1 LAAAS
6 NVRVLNLD
14 TPAKILAEMKKIGCS
29 PPGIEIMAPKAS
41 FQTVKLEGLNF
52 AAANII
58 KQEMLAHGGE
68 VVTSRAVYATKDT
81 DSDVLIL
88 GTLRHFQDLIR
99 KLRLQPFKSLVRI
112 ASELEQALARYA
124 GEELTPLHIGGR
136 LFVWGERTYIMGVVN
151 VTPDSFSG
159 DGLGDDVERAV
170 AQAERMVD
178 EGADLIDVGGE
189 STRPGSQ
196 PVEVEEELRR
206 VLPVVEAL
214 SQRVDVPL
222 SIDTYRSE
230 VAEKALEAGASL
242 INDIWGLRMDPQL
255 GQVAARYQVPLV
267 LMHNRSRPKDAV
279 QTERLGG
286 RYQGVEYLDL
296 MGDIIRELRE
306 SIGLALEAGVE
317 RQNII
322 VDPGVGFGK
331 TVAQNL
337 QLMASLSELRVLG
350 RPVLVGPSRKSF
362 IGYTLDLP
370 PEDRVEGTA
379 AAVAVG
385 IAQGANIVRV
395 HDVKEMA
402 RVARMTDAIVRG
414 QGRPLLGNAG
424 AGDAGPGTAP
434 PATS

>member
-1 LAAAS
+1 LTASS
-6 NVRVLNLD
+6 NVRILNLD
-14 TPAKILAEMKKIGCS
+14 TRAKILAEMEKIGCS
-29 PPGIEIMAPKAS
+29 PPGMEIMAPKAA
-41 FQTVKLEGLNF
+41 FRTVKVEGLNF
-52 AAANII
+52 PAANII

-68 VVTSRAVYATKDT
+68 VATSRAVYATKET

-99 KLRLQPFKSLVRI
+99 KLRLQPFKSLVRL
-112 ASELEQALARYA
+112 ASELEQALARYS
-124 GEELTPLHIGGR
+124 GDELQPLHIGGR

-159 DGLGDDVERAV
+159 DGLGYDVERAV
-170 AQAERMVD
+170 ARAESMVE

-206 VLPVVEAL
+206 VVPVVEAL
-214 SQRVDVPL
+214 AQRVGVPL

-230 VAEKALEAGASL
+230 VAAEALEAGASL
-242 INDIWGLRMDPQL
+242 INDIWGLRMDAEL

-286 RYQGVEYLDL
+286 RYQGVEYEDL
-296 MGDIIRELRE
+296 VADIIRELRE
-306 SIGLALEAGVE
+306 SIDVALEAGVE
-317 RQNII
+317 RQRII
-322 VDPGVGFGK
+322 VDPGIGFGK
-331 TVAQNL
+331 TVQQNL
-337 QLMASLSELRVLG
+337 YLMASLAELRVLG
-350 RPVLVGPSRKSF
+350 RPVLVAPSRKSF

-370 PEDRVEGTA
+370 PEDRVEGTG

-385 IAQGANIVRV
+385 IVQGADIVRV
-395 HDVKEMA
+395 HDVREMA

-414 QGRPLLGNAG
+414 QGRRPPASAGGADAG
-424 AGDAGPGTAP
+424 AGTVPT
-434 PATS
+434 ATS

>member
-1 LAAAS
+1 MAGGF

-14 TPAKILAEMKKIGCS
+14 TPAKILAEMEKVGCS
-29 PPGIEIMAPKAS
+29 APGMEIMTPKAA
-41 FQTVKLEGLNF
+41 FRTVKVEGLNF

-68 VVTSRAVYATKDT
+68 VVTSRAVYSSKEEG
-81 DSDVLIL
+81 SDVLIL

-99 KLRLQPFKSLVRI
+99 KLRLQPFKSLVRV
-112 ASELEQALARYA
+112 ASELELALARYA
-124 GEELTPLHIGGR
+124 GEELTPLEIGGR

-159 DGLGDDVERAV
+159 DGLGYDVERAV
-170 AQAERMVD
+170 ARAESMVA

-196 PVEVEEELRR
+196 PMEAKEELRR

-214 SQRVDVPL
+214 AQRIDVPL

-230 VAEKALEAGASL
+230 VATAALEAGASL
-242 INDIWGLRMDPQL
+242 INDIWGLHMDPEL
-255 GQVAARYQVPLV
+255 GQVAARHQVPLV

-279 QTERLGG
+279 QSERLGG
-286 RYQGVEYLDL
+286 RYQGVEYGDL

-306 SIGLALEAGVE
+306 SMTLALDAGVE
-317 RQNII
+317 REKII
-322 VDPGVGFGK
+322 VDPGIGFGK
-331 TVAQNL
+331 TVPQNL
-337 QLMASLSELRVLG
+337 QLLASLSELRVLG
-350 RPVLVGPSRKSF
+350 RPVLFGPSRKSF

-379 AAVAVG
+379 ATVAVG
-385 IAQGANIVRV
+385 IACGADIVRV

-402 RVARMTDAIVRG
+402 RVARMADAIVRA
-414 QGRPLLGNAG
+414 QKEQLPAG
-424 AGDAGPGTAP
+424 VGGGDAGPGSTP
-434 PATS
+434 PTTS

>member
-1 LAAAS
+1 
-6 NVRVLNLD
+6 
-14 TPAKILAEMKKIGCS
+14 
-29 PPGIEIMAPKAS
+29 
-41 FQTVKLEGLNF
+41 
-52 AAANII
+52 
-58 KQEMLAHGGE
+58 
-68 VVTSRAVYATKDT
+68 
-81 DSDVLIL
+81 
-88 GTLRHFQDLIR
+88 
-99 KLRLQPFKSLVRI
+99 
-112 ASELEQALARYA
+112 
-124 GEELTPLHIGGR
+124 
-136 LFVWGERTYIMGVVN
+136 
-151 VTPDSFSG
+151 FSG
-159 DGLGDDVERAV
+159 DGLGYDVERAV
-170 AQAERMVD
+170 AQAERMVQ

-214 SQRVDVPL
+214 AQRVDVPL

-230 VAEKALEAGASL
+230 VATEALEAGASL
-242 INDIWGLRMDPQL
+242 INDIWGLRMDTQL
-255 GQVAARYQVPLV
+255 GQIAARYQVPLV

-286 RYQGVEYLDL
+286 RYQGVEYQDL

-306 SIGLALEAGVE
+306 SIDLAVEAGVE

-385 IAQGANIVRV
+385 IAQGADIVRV

-414 QGRPLLGNAG
+414 QGRPLLGDAG
-424 AGDAGPGTAP
+424 AGNAGPDTTP
-434 PATS
+434 PVTS